1 MSLSENMLPRR
12 SVGLALLLMAVTA
25 VAAAAPPIG
34 DADDPPA
41 PLTSPASLARIGRQ
55 LAQPTGLRIALPK
68 ETSPTFRVE
77 VREHLFWTDEPPVNL
92 FTVPPM
98 SALAPPRS
106 PGEPGVGATGAGG
119 GVGFDPYAAIA
130 GVRHFFQRRAAE
142 KEVREVLAELCAVT
156 ACPER

>member
-41 PLTSPASLARIGRQ
+41 PLTSPASLARIARQ
-55 LAQPTGLRIALPK
+55 LAQPTGLQIALPK

-77 VREHLFWTDEPPVNL
+77 VREHLYWTDDPPVNL
-92 FTVPPM
+92 FKVPPM

-106 PGEPGVGATGAGG
+106 PGEPGAGAGG

-156 ACPER
+156 ACSER